1 LEFKIALITKL
12 KKMEQFKEWFSNPE
26 QILDLALKYGG
37 QLVLAILTLLIG
49 LWVIGKIVKGMKK
62 MFEAKGFDAS
72 LQSFLISLTG
82 IVLKIML
89 VISVVSMLGV
99 EMTSFVAILA
109 AAGLAI
115 GMALSGT
122 LQNFAGGVMILIF
135 RPFKVGDYITS
146 EGHSGTVKEIQIF
159 HTILNTPD
167 KKTIILPNGPVSNG
181 STVNYSTEPVRRV
194 DFTFGIGYNDDIDK
208 AKQVIMGII
217 EKDERILKDPAPFV
231 GVINLGESSVDLVTR
246 VWANAGDYW
255 DIFFE
260 MQETVKKEF
269 DRQGVSIPFPQRDV
283 HLFQAK

>member
-1 LEFKIALITKL
+1 MDEVKSFI
-12 KKMEQFKEWFSNPE
+12 SNPD
-26 QILDLALKYGG
+26 QIMDLVIKYGG
-37 QLVLAILTLLIG
+37 QLLLALITLIVG
-49 LWVIGKIVKGMKK
+49 LWVIGKIIKGLRKV
-62 MFEAKGFDAS
+62 FEARDFDAS
-72 LQSFLISLTG
+72 LRSFLTSLTG

-99 EMTSFVAILA
+99 EMTSFIAILA

-181 STVNYSTEPVRRV
+181 STINYSTEPVRRV

-208 AKQVIMGII
+208 AKQVIREVI
-217 EKDERILKDPAPFV
+217 EKDGRILKDPEPFIAV
-231 GVINLGESSVDLVTR
+231 SNLGDSSVDLVTR

-255 DIFFE
+255 GIFFD

-269 DRQGVSIPFPQRDV
+269 DRQGISIPFPQRDV
-283 HLFQAK
+283 HLYQK

>member
-1 LEFKIALITKL
+1 
-12 KKMEQFKEWFSNPE
+12 MEEIKNWVSNPD
-26 QILDLALKYGG
+26 QILDLVIKYGG
-37 QLVLAILTLLIG
+37 QLLLAIITLIIG
-49 LWVIGKIVKGMKK
+49 LWIIGKIIKGLKK
-62 MFEAKGFDAS
+62 LFEARDFDAS
-72 LQSFLISLTG
+72 LQSFLTSLTS
-82 IVLKIML
+82 ILLKIML
-89 VISVVSMLGV
+89 VISVVTMLGV
-99 EMTSFVAILA
+99 EMTSFIAILA
-109 AAGLAI
+109 AAGLAV

-181 STVNYSTEPVRRV
+181 STINYSTEPLRRV

-208 AKQVIMGII
+208 AKQVIREVID
-217 EKDERILKDPAPFV
+217 KDERILKDPEPFIAV
-231 GVINLGESSVDLVTR
+231 SNLGDSSVDLVTR

-255 DIFFE
+255 GIFFD

-269 DRQGVSIPFPQRDV
+269 DRQGISIPFPQRDV
-283 HLFQAK
+283 HLYQK

>member
-1 LEFKIALITKL
+1 
-12 KKMEQFKEWFSNPE
+12 MEQFKEWFSNPE

>member
-1 LEFKIALITKL
+1 
-12 KKMEQFKEWFSNPE
+12 MEKFKEWFSNPE
-26 QILDLALKYGG
+26 QILGLLIKYGG
-37 QLVLAILTLLIG
+37 QLLLAIITLIIG
-49 LWVIGKIVKGMKK
+49 LWIIGKIVKGMRK
-62 MFEAKGFDAS
+62 MFEARQFDAS

-82 IVLKIML
+82 IALKLML
-89 VISVVSMLGV
+89 VISVVTMLGV
-99 EMTSFVAILA
+99 EMTSFIAILA

-135 RPFKVGDYITS
+135 KPFKVGDYITA

-167 KKTIILPNGPVSNG
+167 KKTIILPNGPVSNN

-194 DFTFGIGYNDDIDK
+194 DFTFSIGYNDDIDK
-208 AKQVIMGII
+208 AKQVIMGVI

-231 GVINLGESSVDLVTR
+231 GVINLGDSSVDLVTR
-246 VWANAGDYW
+246 VWANAADYW
-255 DIFFE
+255 GIFFD

>member
-1 LEFKIALITKL
+1 
-12 KKMEQFKEWFSNPE
+12 MEQFKEWFSNPE
-26 QILDLALKYGG
+26 QILDIALKYGG
-37 QLVLAILTLLIG
+37 QLLLAILTLVIG
-49 LWVIGKIVKGMKK
+49 LWVISKIVKGMKK

-89 VISVVSMLGV
+89 VISVVTMLGV

-208 AKQVIMGII
+208 AKEVIMSVI
-217 EKDERILKDPAPFV
+217 EKDERILKDPEPFI

-246 VWANAGDYW
+246 VWANAADYW
-255 DIFFE
+255 GIFFD